1 MFYQNISRYALAT
14 HLALA
19 AALPAAL
26 TQFVSCDTVAKTMLW
41 TSLFAWIWMFAEP
54 SVRRGETVS
63 RAVSRVANA
72 IIRDP
77 LAWLGGFAVLFAFSR
92 WLNSNVALVYDA
104 EKTVW
109 SVCAPG
115 AEFLPASSGNAAF
128 FPLALAVTIVT
139 VVLGVR
145 HAIGKN
151 ARVWFGVCSA
161 SVSATG
167 AIAAVICAGYGPEE
181 FKNAALMSFGA
192 ENFIGAMYAL
202 FLPMAMACGI
212 EAEERNMSGSRLFF
226 AWAVAGNAAGAFMF
240 LPGILGVAYLL
251 LSVAVAVISFAVIKR
266 RAGAAA
272 TARAASMLLFGVVLA
287 AISVVLPPYAEIQK
301 SKIAGLD
308 PEVAFTDDLSDRNA
322 ALNRISQAMWME
334 HPWSGVG
341 LGEVKLNTPFF
352 ADKEEWTVLPPE
364 PSIGSNA
371 YFTLIA
377 ERGIAGALLCVVF
390 VGFLLW
396 NWVYGLL
403 GSFSKM
409 NESDEGYPWFYTVS
423 PSVWVGPLVLLA
435 TAADAWFSNGLIST
449 ALALCAASAMALSA
463 ASFPGVK
470 RKKTIKD

>member
-1 MFYQNISRYALAT
+1 MFYQNVSRYVLAT

-26 TQFVSCDTVAKTMLW
+26 TQFISVNSLAQAMLW
-41 TSLFAWIWMFAEP
+41 TSLSAWMWMLAEP

-63 RAVSRVANA
+63 RAVSRLFSEML
-72 IIRDP
+72 RDP
-77 LAWLGGFAVLFAFSR
+77 FAWFLGFVVLFAFVCY
-92 WLNSNVALVYDA
+92 LNSGIVLAYDA
-104 EKTVW
+104 EKTIWAV
-109 SVCAPG
+109 SAPA
-115 AEFLPASSGNAAF
+115 AEFLPASTGDVAF
-128 FPLALAVTIVT
+128 FPLALAVTVAT
-139 VVLGVR
+139 VVLGVK
-145 HAIGKN
+145 HALGKN
-151 ARVWFGVCSA
+151 ARIWFGICA
-161 SVSATG
+161 GAVSATG
-167 AIAAVICAGYGPEE
+167 AIAAVVCAGYGPEE
-181 FKNAALMSFGA
+181 FKTAALTSFG
-192 ENFIGAMYAL
+192 NDYFSGSMYAL
-202 FLPMAMACGI
+202 FLPAAMACGI
-212 EAEERNMSGSRLFF
+212 EAEERNMSGARLFF

-251 LSVAVAVISFAVIKR
+251 LSVTVAVISFSFIKR
-266 RAGAAA
+266 RTGAAA

-301 SKIAGLD
+301 AKLAGLD

-341 LGEVKLNTPFF
+341 VGAFKLNTPFF

-364 PSIGSNA
+364 PDSGSNA

-377 ERGIAGALLCVVF
+377 ERGIAGALLCAVF
-390 VGFLLW
+390 AGFLLW
-396 NWVYGLL
+396 NWVYGML
-403 GSFSKM
+403 GSFRKV
-409 NESDEGYPWFYTVS
+409 NESDEGYPWFFSVS

-435 TAADAWFSNGLIST
+435 TAADACFSNGFIST

-470 RKKTIKD
+470 RKKAIKD